1 MLSQVRLKWTHPW
14 VCLAFLR
21 FLKTQKA
28 LLYWMMMQSCL
39 TADHLGMK
47 CGFSP
52 SIFKYWRL
60 CFQQGWQTRSFYRT
74 LFYEVLLN
82 NPKFE
87 GTKWGQAV
95 EMAYGMGGASFGGPV
110 LPSGWTFGFLCGQW
124 LLPLLQ
130 GGFFLLLGVW
140 VSSCPHATPEQLPL
154 KRQSLVTCLVLEGS
168 YWKRKP
174 YFQGRGQL

>member
-21 FLKTQKA
+21 FLKMQKA

-110 LPSGWTFGFLCGQW
+110 LHQDGHLGSCVDSGRCPHCRVDFSFCWGFG
-124 LLPLLQ
+124 LPRVPMPLQ
-130 GGFFLLLGVW
+130 
-140 VSSCPHATPEQLPL
+140 SSCHSKDKARLHA
-154 KRQSLVTCLVLEGS
+154 
-168 YWKRKP
+168 
-174 YFQGRGQL
+174 